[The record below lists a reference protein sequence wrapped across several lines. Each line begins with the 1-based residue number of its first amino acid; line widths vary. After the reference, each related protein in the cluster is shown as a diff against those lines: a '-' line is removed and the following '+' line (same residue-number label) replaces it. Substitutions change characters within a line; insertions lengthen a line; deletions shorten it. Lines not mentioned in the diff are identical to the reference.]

1 MTSSKTYYD
10 VLNIPINASDAEV
23 VTAASVLI
31 DQYRKDMNSDPSSA
45 VADIALQRIA
55 EIEAL
60 RDVLLDPKQ
69 RDEYDRSLGLRLRPT
84 VAESA
89 GKATSGGVLRQE
101 LVMVVLGALIGIVIV
116 VIVWV
121 ISTNVSEPAGPAAAE
136 TNRPAPEFVLAR
148 IDGGTLDLRDLRGKI
163 VLVNFWGTRCA
174 PCIEETPA
182 LEAAYTQLKD
192 QGVEFVG
199 INLRHQEEV
208 GEKGDAAVR
217 DFVNSFGVTYPVV
230 LDADGE
236 ISRQYQ
242 ISPIPTSYFIDAAGN
257 IRYVYVGT
265 LTESDVIDLV
275 QRLQAEAS

>member
-45 VADIALQRIA
+45 VADIAQQRIA

-89 GKATSGGVLRQE
+89 GKATSGGVLRQA

-163 VLVNFWGTRCA
+163 VLVNFWGTWCA